1 MRATCLWFSCSSDS
15 SSGFLREYLLTI
27 VMGYVCMTWTLDG
40 KLTESWLGLEGSFF
54 LLGTGIISTGWVC
67 WRYIYL
73 ESGGDLMN
81 EI

>member
-1 MRATCLWFSCSSDS
+1 
-15 SSGFLREYLLTI
+15 
-27 VMGYVCMTWTLDG
+27 MTWTLDG